1 MMVQLRKN
9 LKHSCHPEGLESHF
23 QFHQYFDIIFN
34 LSLAFSWTLLFFW
47 TLSKYIFALQIG
59 VFRDL
64 NGIIITLNLV
74 SLPKLFIT
82 KHHMQ
87 HLYSIPQVGAL
98 KLKIQNINVLFDLL
112 PSSCQKILQ
121 SKNTKYF
128 ITLLQKKSDIY
139 KNRERNKINT
149 HVPIIAAKNNL

>member
-1 MMVQLRKN
+1 MIVKLRKN
-9 LKHSCHPEGLESHF
+9 LRHSCHSEGLESHF

-34 LSLAFSWTLLFFW
+34 LSLAFSQTLLFFW

-59 VFRDL
+59 VFQDL

-87 HLYSIPQVGAL
+87 HLYSIPLVWAL

-112 PSSCQKILQ
+112 PSSYQK
-121 SKNTKYF
+121 KNIAKQKYKIFYRF
-128 ITLLQKKSDIY
+128 ITEKVRCIQK
-139 KNRERNKINT
+139 ERKE
-149 HVPIIAAKNNL
+149 